1 MQIAKSFALKP
12 SAATVLLMM
21 VGALS
26 SPMQGQQSPAVHVG
40 NAKITGLADDWTHHH
55 LVFSNPGTQ
64 EDAIKNGTYDQW
76 SKVVTEPRY
85 VVQQLKKGLPAQGP
99 SAQEVDLR
107 NSESKRLAGSGWKPF
122 VPDFKKQKN
131 PPVKL
136 DKDWSMATGV
146 GGALLPNSFPAKYNF
161 LTNAGS
167 CSDYVAYPTGLA
179 GAPRSPR

>member
-85 VVQQLKKGLPAQGP
+85 VVQQLKKGLPAQGLRAPGYPP
-99 SAQEVDLR
+99 SRALFLAWILDQ
-107 NSESKRLAGSGWKPF
+107 KRIDARTAALACV
-122 VPDFKKQKN
+122 VP
-131 PPVKL
+131 
-136 DKDWSMATGV
+136 
-146 GGALLPNSFPAKYNF
+146 SFDISVRK
-161 LTNAGS
+161 
-167 CSDYVAYPTGLA
+167 
-179 GAPRSPR
+179 